1 MVASVP
7 FESESCESVDMEA
20 RLMILPMTMYASV
33 ILQQVKQ
40 SVCVM
45 RWGGAAVCDLK
56 IIVYD

>member
-7 FESESCESVDMEA
+7 FESESCESADMEA

-40 SVCVM
+40 SQCMCAEVG
-45 RWGGAAVCDLK
+45 WGCSL
-56 IIVYD
+56 